1 MGELIR
7 LHNMV
12 PRTKA
17 LGPGTRAVLW
27 TQGCGRQCPGCMSPE
42 SRPVDGGRL
51 VDTDRL
57 AAELAALDG
66 IEGVTVSGGE
76 PFLQIGP
83 LYSLLRALRV
93 QTDLGVIL
101 YTGYTLEELEAFD
114 DPRVD
119 EICSGLVDLIVDGPY
134 VEEQNDGGALRGSSN
149 QRVLFLTE
157 RYVPYRALY
166 EGTRRNV
173 EILADKNGMLLI
185 GVPARETLEGWRRI
199 SGGFAA
205 PGGESFPQH
214 TGMDG

>member
-12 PRTKA
+12 PYTKA

-83 LYSLLRALRV
+83 LHALLRALRGR
-93 QTDLGVIL
+93 TGLGVIL
-101 YTGYTLEELEAFD
+101 YTGYTVEELRAMG
-114 DPRVD
+114 DPRVE
-119 EICSGLVDLIVDGPY
+119 EILSALADLVIDGPY
-134 VEEQNDGGALRGSSN
+134 VEALNDGGALKGSSN
-149 QRVLFLTE
+149 QRVHFLTG
-157 RYVPYRALY
+157 RYLPYRALY
-166 EGTRRNV
+166 EGTRRDV
-173 EILADKNGMLLI
+173 EIRAGRHGMLLI
-185 GVPARETLEGWRRI
+185 GVPARETLENWKQI
-199 SGGFAA
+199 AGGFAA
-205 PGGESFPQH
+205 PGADRPE
-214 TGMDG
+214 TT